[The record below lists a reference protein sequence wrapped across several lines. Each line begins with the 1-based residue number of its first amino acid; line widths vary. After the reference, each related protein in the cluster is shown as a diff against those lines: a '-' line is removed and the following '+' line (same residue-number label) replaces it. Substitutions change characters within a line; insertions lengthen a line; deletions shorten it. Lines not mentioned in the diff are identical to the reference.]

1 MRLVPR
7 PDVGIFFGLF
17 SVFTLFGTSMTIV
30 GAALP
35 RILGDFRWGYAQAGA
50 VIAAGAGA
58 YFLASL
64 TAGKLIKRLGPK
76 ATILLG
82 IALCVLG
89 LAFFAS
95 SPTFL
100 FNFALNAI
108 IGAGQ
113 GLIEPVVSWSALNMD
128 EEGAGKP
135 MNLMHGAFAI
145 GAVAGPIA
153 LGLVM
158 REELSWTLLFRA
170 ISLLLGICALVLAL
184 LPFSHLGRV
193 AEPKTAAAGPGEDV
207 RRGERRTRDSAYWLG
222 FTCLLLYVGAETGIS
237 NWIAEYFVRIFGAE
251 PSYASL
257 AVSLFWAGLLAGR
270 FGVPFA
276 YRGKRSERLVVGFS
290 LLLVAAIGALFAL
303 GFVARPGF
311 PLWAPSVLTFA
322 SGLGCSIIYPTV
334 ISLVGGACQ
343 GYQSEAVS
351 FAISGGGLGLFG
363 FPFLMSAIAQAF
375 EIRAGFAFY
384 ALIAILTALSCAV
397 LARTIDRTRVE
408 AEEIRNATR
417 SRL

>member
-1 MRLVPR
+1 MRLIPR
-7 PDVGIFFGLF
+7 PFVGTFFGLF

-35 RILGDFRWGYAQAGA
+35 RILGDFGWRYAEAGA
-50 VIAAGAGA
+50 VIAAGAAA

-64 TAGKLIKRLGPK
+64 AAGKVIGRLGPK
-76 ATILLG
+76 AAILLG
-82 IALCVLG
+82 VSLCVLG

-95 SPTFL
+95 SPAFL
-100 FNFALNAI
+100 LNFALNAI

-113 GLIEPVVSWSALNMD
+113 GLIEPVVSWSALKMD

-135 MNLMHGAFAI
+135 MNVMHGAFAI
-145 GAVAGPIA
+145 GAVAGPVA

-158 REELSWTLLFRA
+158 RGGLSWPLLFRA
-170 ISLLLGICALVLAL
+170 IALLLGICGLVLAL
-184 LPFSHLGRV
+184 LPFDRLGRA
-193 AEPKTAAAGPGEDV
+193 AEPKAAAAAPGEGGKRRA
-207 RRGERRTRDSAYWLG
+207 RRGAAYWLG

-270 FGVPFA
+270 FGVPLA
-276 YRGKRSERLVVGFS
+276 YRGKRSERLVVAFS
-290 LLLVAAIGALFAL
+290 ILLVAATGALCAL

-311 PLWAPSVLTFA
+311 PLWAPSALTFA

-334 ISLVGGACQ
+334 ISLVGGACR

-351 FAISGGGLGLFG
+351 FAISGGGLGLFA

-375 EIRAGFAFY
+375 GIRAGFASY
-384 ALIAILTALSCAV
+384 ALIAILSAISCAA
-397 LARTIDRTRVE
+397 LERTIDRARMGTADRP
-408 AEEIRNATR
+408 
-417 SRL
+417 

>member
-1 MRLVPR
+1 MRLIPR
-7 PDVGIFFGLF
+7 HFVGIFFGLF

-35 RILGDFRWGYAQAGA
+35 RILGDFGWSYASAGA
-50 VIAAGAGA
+50 VIAAGAAA
-58 YFLASL
+58 YFLTSL
-64 TAGKLIKRLGPK
+64 VAGRIIQRLGPK
-76 ATILLG
+76 VTILLG
-82 IALCVLG
+82 VALCVLG
-89 LAFFAS
+89 LVFFAS
-95 SPTFL
+95 SPVFL
-100 FNFALNAI
+100 LNFALNAI

-113 GLIEPVVSWSALNMD
+113 GLIEPVVSWSALKMD

-145 GAVAGPIA
+145 GAVAGPVA

-158 REELSWTLLFRA
+158 REGLSWTLLFRA
-170 ISLLLGICALVLAL
+170 IALLLGICAFVLAP
-184 LPFSHLGRV
+184 LPFSRLGRT
-193 AEPKTAAAGPGEDV
+193 AEPKAAAVPGEDGM
-207 RRGERRTRDSAYWLG
+207 RGKRRTRDAAYWLG

-251 PSYASL
+251 PAYASL
-257 AVSLFWAGLLAGR
+257 AVSLFWAGLLVGR
-270 FGVPFA
+270 FGVPLV
-276 YRGKRSERLVVGFS
+276 YRGKRSERLVVAFS
-290 LLLVAAIGALFAL
+290 LLLVAAIGALCAL

-311 PLWAPSVLTFA
+311 PLWVPSVLTFA

-334 ISLVGGACQ
+334 ISLVGGACR

-384 ALIAILTALSCAV
+384 ALIAILTAISCVV
-397 LARTIDRTRVE
+397 LARTIDRARMG
-408 AEEIRNATR
+408 AEERRN
-417 SRL
+417 L